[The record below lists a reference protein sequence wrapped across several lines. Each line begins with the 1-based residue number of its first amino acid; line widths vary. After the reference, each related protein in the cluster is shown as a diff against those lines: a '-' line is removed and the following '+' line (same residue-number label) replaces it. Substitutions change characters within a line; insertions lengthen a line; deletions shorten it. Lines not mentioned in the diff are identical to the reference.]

1 MTPAEALAIVDAW
14 VANENLKR
22 HMLAVG
28 ACMAAYAE
36 RLGGEPE
43 RWRAVGILHDF
54 DWEKHPTL
62 DEHPAKG
69 VAWLR
74 EQGVDEEIC
83 RAILSHAPRTGVAP
97 ESAMER
103 TLVAVDELAGFITA
117 VALMRPE
124 RLAGMTAGSVRK
136 KMRQKSFAAAV
147 ERDDI
152 TRGAEL
158 LGVELDEHIQVC
170 IAAMSAIAGELGLEA
185 KRP

>member
-1 MTPAEALAIVDAW
+1 MSPAEALAIVDAW
-14 VANENLKR
+14 VENENLKR

-36 RLGGEPE
+36 RLGGDPE
-43 RWRAVGILHDF
+43 AWRAVGILHDF
-54 DWEKHPTL
+54 DWERHPTL

-97 ESAMER
+97 ESDLER

-124 RLAGMTAGSVRK
+124 RLEGMSASSVRK
-136 KMRQKSFAAAV
+136 KMKQKSFAAAV
-147 ERDDI
+147 DRDDI
-152 TRGAEL
+152 THGAEL

-170 IAAMSAIAGELGLEA
+170 IAAMTAIAGELGLE
-185 KRP
+185 RPAP